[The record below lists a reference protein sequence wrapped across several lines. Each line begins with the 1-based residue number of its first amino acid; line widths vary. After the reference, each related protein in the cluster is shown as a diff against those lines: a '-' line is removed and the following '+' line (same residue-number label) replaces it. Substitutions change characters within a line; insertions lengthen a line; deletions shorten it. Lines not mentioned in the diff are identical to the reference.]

1 MLECSS
7 YLRNQLS
14 LAYENARKKVT
25 SAAAEREYIRLAKEG
40 SQVARDTLFNLYIPF
55 VISYARS
62 STYSMYKG
70 DMGDLIGAAALGFS
84 RAIEL
89 FDMSLG
95 YEFGCFYKWHIR
107 NAMNKEMYGDSLVAV
122 PENLIKPS
130 RDENGNPVNKN
141 PVTIVSGDSPVGDDD
156 SRTTLMETIASEG
169 TDVVGE
175 SEENDRHAIVAE
187 LLETLPEI
195 EHDAISAMVMGATH
209 VSSRE
214 WGERHGCSHEWARKV
229 KNRAL
234 KRLREKMG
242 EIYIDDK
249 MAV

>member
-7 YLRNQLS
+7 YLRTQLS
-14 LAYENARKKVT
+14 NAYENARKAVP
-25 SAAAEREYIRLAKEG
+25 SPAVEREYIRLAKEG
-40 SQVARDTLFNLYIPF
+40 SQAARDTLFNLYIPF

-62 STYSMYKG
+62 STYAMYKG

-107 NAMNKEMYGDSLVAV
+107 NAMNKEMYGDSLIAV

-130 RDENGNPVNKN
+130 KDENGNPANKN
-141 PVTIVSGDSPVGDDD
+141 PVTIVSGDVPVGDDD
-156 SRTTLMETIASEG
+156 SRATLLETMPSES

-175 SEENDRHAIVAE
+175 SEEGDRRAIVAE
-187 LLETLPEI
+187 LLESLPKI
-195 EHDAISAMVMGATH
+195 EHDAISAMVLGETH
-209 VSSRE
+209 VSTRE
-214 WGERHGCSHEWARKV
+214 WGESHGCSHEWARKV

-234 KRLREKMG
+234 KRLREKMS
-242 EIYIDDK
+242 EIYIEDRL
-249 MAV
+249 AV